1 MSRAPPRSRLRI
13 YFDVLRSIEKEGGR
27 ARFSHVLSES
37 NVPYERF
44 LAYLAELEEEYREDL
59 RGVKDEVTQ
68 EEVPPQ
74 LTWRYYYE
82 RLKGRGPPPEGLAGV
97 ADDQ

>member
-13 YFDVLRSIEKEGGR
+13 YFDLLRSIEKEGGR

-44 LAYLAELEEEYREDL
+44 LAYLAELEERGLVIEERSEDGNYLVLTEQGREFLRELKRMDYFL
-59 RGVKDEVTQ
+59 RGF
-68 EEVPPQ
+68 
-74 LTWRYYYE
+74 
-82 RLKGRGPPPEGLAGV
+82 GLSL
-97 ADDQ
+97 

>member
-1 MSRAPPRSRLRI
+1 LSRAPPRSRLRI

-44 LAYLAELEEEYREDL
+44 LAYLASL
-59 RGVKDEVTQ
+59 R
-68 EEVPPQ
+68 
-74 LTWRYYYE
+74 
-82 RLKGRGPPPEGLAGV
+82 RGGL
-97 ADDQ
+97 